1 MWCDLLRGVLHRHDG
16 GDKSPPHPVQ
26 IVPQVCDPE
35 HRLGR
40 GVLWQEQ
47 RPGVFRSSGLSVKD
61 KVLRVRDVLPCRGE
75 CVTRVGVTH
84 SITLMQGRP
93 LIWLWLMN
101 KAKHSAGSPGH
112 TCACDMYLL
121 TFSFLLPYFNH
132 SCIYI
137 FHLCPEL
144 WVIVRSW
151 CLWDLLY
158 IGGFNDQHYVWRDC
172 LLLVVAPDCF
182 IFIIMCHDGYFRL
195 RFWTVTDGNR
205 LFFWHDGVYGN
216 LHYFVGKNI

>member
-1 MWCDLLRGVLHRHDG
+1 MCYPAGESAWLGKVSHTVLHWCK
-16 GDKSPPHPVQ
+16 GD
-26 IVPQVCDPE
+26 
-35 HRLGR
+35 
-40 GVLWQEQ
+40 
-47 RPGVFRSSGLSVKD
+47 
-61 KVLRVRDVLPCRGE
+61 
-75 CVTRVGVTH
+75 H
-84 SITLMQGRP
+84 SFDYGWWTKQST
-93 LIWLWLMN
+93 
-101 KAKHSAGSPGH
+101 SAGSPGH

-158 IGGFNDQHYVWRDC
+158 IGGFNDQHYVGRDC
-172 LLLVVAPDCF
+172 LLLVVAPDCV

-205 LFFWHDGVYGN
+205 LFYWHDGVYGN